1 MNRIAPIK
9 GFFKSNGVTST
20 PPGVDL
26 ECRKAY
32 DNEDS
37 IDEGNDEE
45 SRSYANNVSISEA
58 DVERAGGI
66 KKIVAM
72 IAVKWG

>member
-1 MNRIAPIK
+1 M
-9 GFFKSNGVTST
+9 
-20 PPGVDL
+20 DL